1 MVHSASVRYRF
12 HCCSGPRSVLCLHRR
27 CQGAECVHLVC
38 VGDILFHIVF
48 DCFGGCALTEEGGIL
63 MEFMVKLICACGA
76 SQVLEIEL
84 GLDSLGTERAAVV
97 EAVGAGWD
105 VREAEDGYV
114 FMCPKCCPVESD
126 VG

>member
-1 MVHSASVRYRF
+1 
-12 HCCSGPRSVLCLHRR
+12 
-27 CQGAECVHLVC
+27 
-38 VGDILFHIVF
+38 
-48 DCFGGCALTEEGGIL
+48 